1 MYKRQINFV
10 GNQAYNDRRL
20 RSVILSKQ
28 SNIFRNLLQADGYSP
43 GRVQV
48 DKNFLTEYYQS
59 RGFADFEVVSAIA
72 EQTPEKRGFILS
84 FTVREGIRYRV
95 GQIRIANNMPGVDT
109 SRLVNRLKVRT
120 GQTYDITEIEA
131 TKEDLIER
139 VSAQGL
145 SLIHI

>member
-1 MYKRQINFV
+1 MAACWLIEPKIIPLTGNRANLVFEISEVARTRIDAINFV

-72 EQTPEKRGFILS
+72 SKP
-84 FTVREGIRYRV
+84 
-95 GQIRIANNMPGVDT
+95 
-109 SRLVNRLKVRT
+109 
-120 GQTYDITEIEA
+120 
-131 TKEDLIER
+131 
-139 VSAQGL
+139 
-145 SLIHI
+145 